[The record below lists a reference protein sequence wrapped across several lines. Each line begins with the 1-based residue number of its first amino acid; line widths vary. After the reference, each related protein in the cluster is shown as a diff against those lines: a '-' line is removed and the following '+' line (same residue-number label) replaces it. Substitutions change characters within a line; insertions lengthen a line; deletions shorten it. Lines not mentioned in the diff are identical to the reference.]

1 MVKKNAQLPKKTL
14 RKWATTQVEKGQIL
28 LTEKDFVNPPPFTE
42 GELVE
47 IIGIDHAFL
56 GYGYLAKQ
64 HKGIGWILTRDQ
76 NADTGLLADLDF
88 VQEKLQAAKNQR
100 QTLLIDDMTTAF
112 RIFNGEGDGIGGFTI
127 DWYAGYALIQWYSE
141 GIYRYKA
148 IILEA
153 LNNVYPELKG
163 IVGKNRFNLDGTGT
177 NKQSEVLAGDIP
189 ETLTVQENGV
199 NYIVRLDDG
208 WMTGIFLDQRNVRNY
223 IQTEIAP
230 GKSLLNLFS
239 YTGAFSVAAALGGA
253 AETMSVDVAKR
264 SLQLTAEQFQANGL
278 EIGDQHK
285 VRVMDVFNYLDY
297 AKTHDLRFDIV
308 VLDPPSFSRTK
319 KHTFQANKDYR
330 KLVASALAILNKGGY
345 LVSSTNAANMT
356 KEDFIKQIGE
366 GSDDAKVDIMPV
378 ADFGLPVDFPAP
390 EGNPESDYL
399 KVEIFQKL

>member
-28 LTEKDFVNPPPFTE
+28 LTEKDFVNPPSFTE

-356 KEDFIKQIGE
+356 KEDFIKQIAK
-366 GSDDAKVDIMPV
+366 GSDDANVDIMPV

-390 EGNPESDYL
+390 KGNPESDYL

>member
-28 LTEKDFVNPPPFTE
+28 LTEKDFVNPPSFTE

-356 KEDFIKQIGE
+356 KEDFIKQIAE
-366 GSDDAKVDIMPV
+366 GSDDANVDIMPV

-390 EGNPESDYL
+390 KGNPESDYL

>member
-1 MVKKNAQLPKKTL
+1 MAKINTQLPKMEL
-14 RKWATTQVEKGQIL
+14 RKWATVQVKKGQIL
-28 LTEKDFVNPPPFTE
+28 LTEKDFVNPPSFTE

-47 IIGIDHAFL
+47 IIGIDHEFL
-56 GYGYLAKQ
+56 GYGYMAKQ
-64 HKGIGWILTRDQ
+64 HKGVGWILTTDQ
-76 NADTGLLADLDF
+76 NADTGLLGDLDF
-88 VQEKLQAAKNQR
+88 VQAKLQEAKNQR
-100 QTLLIDDMTTAF
+100 QALLIDDMTTAF

-141 GIYRYKA
+141 GIYRYKD

-153 LNNVYPELKG
+153 LNNVFPELKG
-163 IVGKNRFNLDGTGT
+163 IVGKNRFNLDGTGSA
-177 NKQSEVLAGDIP
+177 KQSEVLAGDIP
-189 ETLTVQENGV
+189 ETLTIQENGV

-264 SLQLTAEQFQANGL
+264 SLQLTQEQFQANGL

-319 KHTFQANKDYR
+319 KHTFQASKDYR
-330 KLVASALAILNKGGY
+330 NLVASALSILNTGGY

-366 GSDDAKVDIMPV
+366 GSDDARVDIMPV

-390 EGNPESDYL
+390 KGNPESDYL

>member
-1 MVKKNAQLPKKTL
+1 MARNNAQLPKKEL
-14 RKWATTQVEKGQIL
+14 RKWATVQVKKGQIL
-28 LTEKDFVNPPPFTE
+28 LTEKDFVNPPTFTE

-47 IIGIDHAFL
+47 IIGIDHEFL
-56 GYGYLAKQ
+56 GYGYMAKQ
-64 HKGIGWILTRDQ
+64 HKGVGWILTRDQ
-76 NADTGLLADLDF
+76 DADTGLLGDLGF
-88 VQEKLQAAKNQR
+88 VQEKLQEAKNQR

-141 GIYRYKA
+141 GIYRYKN

-153 LNNVYPELKG
+153 LNNVFPELKG
-163 IVGKNRFNLDGTGT
+163 IVGKNRFNLDGKGDA
-177 NKQSEVLAGDIP
+177 KQSEVLAGNIP

-208 WMTGIFLDQRNVRNY
+208 WMTGIFLDQRDVRNY

-230 GKSLLNLFS
+230 GKSVLNLFS

-253 AETMSVDVAKR
+253 LETMSVDVAKR
-264 SLQLTAEQFQANGL
+264 SLQLTQEQFEANGL
-278 EIGDQHK
+278 AIGDQHK

-319 KHTFQANKDYR
+319 KHTFQASKDYR
-330 KLVASALAILNKGGY
+330 VLVADALAILNEGGY

-356 KEDFIKQIGE
+356 KEEFIQQIGD
-366 GSDDAKVDIMPV
+366 GSDDARVDIAPV

-390 EGNPESDYL
+390 KGNPESDYL
-399 KVEIFQKL
+399 KVQIFQKI

>member
-1 MVKKNAQLPKKTL
+1 MVKKNAQLPKKAL

-28 LTEKDFVNPPPFTE
+28 LTEKDFVNPPSFTE

-356 KEDFIKQIGE
+356 KEDFIKQIAE
-366 GSDDAKVDIMPV
+366 GSDDANVDIMPV

-390 EGNPESDYL
+390 KGNPESDYL

>member
-1 MVKKNAQLPKKTL
+1 MAKKNTQLPKKEL
-14 RKWATTQVEKGQIL
+14 RKWATVQVKKGQIL
-28 LTEKDFVNPPPFTE
+28 LTEKDFVNPPSFTE

-47 IIGIDHAFL
+47 IIGIDHEFL
-56 GYGYLAKQ
+56 GYGYMAKQ
-64 HKGIGWILTRDQ
+64 HKGVGWILTTDQ
-76 NADTGLLADLDF
+76 NADTGLLGDLDF
-88 VQEKLQAAKNQR
+88 VQAKLQEAKNQR
-100 QTLLIDDMTTAF
+100 QALLIDDMTTAF

-141 GIYRYKA
+141 GIYRYKD

-153 LNNVYPELKG
+153 LNNVFPELKG
-163 IVGKNRFNLDGTGT
+163 IVGKNRFNLDGTG
-177 NKQSEVLAGDIP
+177 NAKQSEVLAGDIP
-189 ETLTVQENGV
+189 ETLTIQENVV

-264 SLQLTAEQFQANGL
+264 SLQLTQEQFEANGL

-319 KHTFQANKDYR
+319 KHTFQASKDYR
-330 KLVASALAILNKGGY
+330 NLVASALSILNTGGY

-356 KEDFIKQIGE
+356 KDDFIKQIGE
-366 GSDDAKVDIMPV
+366 GSDDARVDIMPV

-390 EGNPESDYL
+390 KGNPESDYL

>member
-1 MVKKNAQLPKKTL
+1 MAKKNAQLPKKTL

-28 LTEKDFVNPPPFTE
+28 LTEKDFVNPPSFTE

-141 GIYRYKA
+141 GIYRYKE

-356 KEDFIKQIGE
+356 KEDFIKQIAK
-366 GSDDAKVDIMPV
+366 GSDDANVDIMPV

-390 EGNPESDYL
+390 KGNPESDYL

>member
-1 MVKKNAQLPKKTL
+1 MAKKNAQLPKKEL
-14 RKWATTQVEKGQIL
+14 RKWATTQVKKGQIL
-28 LTEKDFVNPPPFTE
+28 LTEKDFVNPPSFTE

-47 IIGIDHAFL
+47 IIGIDHEFL

-64 HKGIGWILTRDQ
+64 HKGVGWILTRDQ

-88 VQEKLQAAKNQR
+88 VQGKLQEAKNQR
-100 QTLLIDDMTTAF
+100 QALLIDDMTTAF

-141 GIYRYKA
+141 GIYRYKE

-177 NKQSEVLAGDIP
+177 SKQSEVLAGDIP

-264 SLQLTAEQFQANGL
+264 SLQLTEEQFQANGL

-330 KLVASALAILNKGGY
+330 GLVASALAILNKGGY

-366 GSDDAKVDIMPV
+366 GSDDARVDIMPV

-390 EGNPESDYL
+390 KGNPESDYL

>member
-356 KEDFIKQIGE
+356 KEDFIKQIAE
-366 GSDDAKVDIMPV
+366 GSDDANVDIMPV

-390 EGNPESDYL
+390 KGNPESDYL